1 MRHICLFRGWLAL
14 IFLLVGC
21 VPVAAPA
28 TPPPATPTSAPIATA
43 TAAPLLPT
51 STPMAAGGRLIEVAG
66 RSLFLSCTGDKKPTV
81 LLEAGLGGDH
91 TSWERV
97 QPAVAELARVCS
109 YDRAGLGASDPAT
122 TPRTSADVVQELHQL
137 LAAAGESGPYL
148 LVGHSFGGLFVRH
161 FAHAYPEETLGVIL
175 VDAVHEAWWEEAA
188 ALLPPPT
195 IDEHEQLRNFRHYV
209 TVEYADPTLNPE
221 GIDIPATARALQTVT
236 TFGDKPLLV
245 LVAGVPLLGDG
256 VLSPALT
263 AQLNQLLQETLPAE
277 LTKLSTQSLRVTI
290 DGSGHNIPQEQPNA
304 VVAAIRTVIDVTC
317 PHGC

>member
-1 MRHICLFRGWLAL
+1 LVL
-14 IFLLVGC
+14 ILLLVGC
-21 VPVAAPA
+21 APVAAPA
-28 TPPPATPTSAPIATA
+28 TLSPTTPTIAPTVTA
-43 TAAPLLPT
+43 TAAPPPPT
-51 STPMAAGGRLIEVAG
+51 STPLPAGGRLIEVAG

-122 TPRTSADVVQELHQL
+122 TPRTSAEVVQEFHQL

-161 FAHAYPEETLGVIL
+161 FAHEYPDETLGVIL

-188 ALLPPPT
+188 ALLPPPMV
-195 IDEHEQLRNFRHYV
+195 DENEQLHDFRQYV
-209 TVEYADPTLNPE
+209 TVEYADPTFNPE

-236 TFGDKPLLV
+236 TLGDKPLLV
-245 LVAGVPLLGDG
+245 LVAGVPMLGDG

-263 AQLNQLLQETLPAE
+263 AQLNRLLQETLPAA
-277 LTKLSTQSLRVTI
+277 LTKLSTQSLRITV
-290 DGSGHNIPQEQPNA
+290 DGSGHHIPQEQPNV

-317 PHGC
+317 PRGC